1 MRRGDTESPSIL
13 ALLHLLNCWMW
24 CDSHTEW
31 RLLCVWS
38 TCSRRPAVHRC
49 SEAVIARVR
58 IKEAAKTDVFKSA
71 NDIADDVL
79 HDILT
84 ANNNV
89 HAEAFPN
96 PDALRRAANRACQA
110 NRPKDPTT
118 LDFELDHNFYLA
130 IFYVFVK
137 KIVIW
142 CLLTD
147 DGLSVLPRAK
157 TVYMD
162 GTFTNTVALLFQRGH
177 GTHDALCPSVVSLN
191 KITCAESFINVT

>member
-1 MRRGDTESPSIL
+1 MATPSRRVY
-13 ALLHLLNCWMW
+13 
-24 CDSHTEW
+24 W
-31 RLLCVWS
+31 RCY
-38 TCSRRPAVHRC
+38 TCSTVGCGATVTQSDDCFVCGRHVHVDQPVTG
-49 SEAVIARVR
+49 EAVIARVR

-137 KIVIW
+137 KIVI
-142 CLLTD
+142 
-147 DGLSVLPRAK
+147 
-157 TVYMD
+157 
-162 GTFTNTVALLFQRGH
+162 
-177 GTHDALCPSVVSLN
+177 
-191 KITCAESFINVT
+191 